1 MEQKKAELIREEEEE
16 RLEKL
21 TLESELAQ
29 NQAKLNVCIL
39 AEQEEMGVSV
49 QDLNCVPSADKDK
62 DMKKFLESLP
72 ITNVAVASPAHQ
84 SPVHTPV
91 QSKESHP
98 TCGPANVKREEYSA
112 PSPYVTPP
120 STLNLSLPY
129 NRQLAFMRW
138 NQL

>member
-62 DMKKFLESLP
+62 DMKKIP
-72 ITNVAVASPAHQ
+72 RITSDHKCCCCI
-84 SPVHTPV
+84 SCS
-91 QSKESHP
+91 SKSSS
-98 TCGPANVKREEYSA
+98 Y
-112 PSPYVTPP
+112 PSPKQGIP
-120 STLNLSLPY
+120 SNMWSSKCET
-129 NRQLAFMRW
+129 
-138 NQL
+138 